1 MNTLEKLGTV
11 GVFSHLEPGQRELL
25 VACSWPQTVPRGSHL
40 FRAGDPAR
48 EAFALITGRLDL
60 VRHTAAGAFPFAQV
74 APGEVFG
81 EEGAFGQA
89 SRAGQAVAVGDVEVL
104 AIDTDRLRTVGAGDH
119 RFRTAI
125 LWGFWKSLA
134 RKLRSSNER
143 LRTFFAQENAVK
155 APRRAEVSPGR
166 AEPAMDLETRRSVFL
181 EQRLSPM
188 EVNFL
193 ASLSSHHC
201 YEEGEV
207 IFREGDSGDTLYV
220 VVEGRVIISKQ
231 IPGAGEEALAFLGRG
246 EYFGEMALIDDQPR
260 SASATA
266 HTGGATVLAI
276 AEEVVEGLLHID
288 HASSSRLL
296 EILCGLVCSRL
307 VESDDK
313 LVGWHILAA
322 SATPGATT
330 SLPPD

>member
-1 MNTLEKLGTV
+1 MNTLEKLATV
-11 GVFSHLEPGQRELL
+11 GALSHLEPAQRELL
-25 VACSWPQTVPRGSHL
+25 AACSWPQSVPQGATL
-40 FRAGDPAR
+40 FRDGDPAR
-48 EAFALITGRLDL
+48 EAFALVRGTLDL
-60 VRHTAAGAFPFAQV
+60 VRHTSAGTFSFAHLG
-74 APGEVFG
+74 PGEIFG
-81 EEGAFGQA
+81 EEGSFGQS
-89 SRAGQAVAVGDVEVL
+89 SRAGLALAVSDVEVL
-104 AIDTDRLRTVGAGDH
+104 ALDADRLRTVGSSDR
-119 RFRTAI
+119 RFHTAM
-125 LWGFWKSLA
+125 LWAFWKSLA

-143 LRTFFAQENAVK
+143 LRNFFAQESA
-155 APRRAEVSPGR
+155 ATEPPRTVVSPGR
-166 AEPAMDLETRRSVFL
+166 PEPPVDLETRRSIFV

-193 ASLSSHHC
+193 ASLSSHQRF
-201 YEEGEV
+201 EQGDL
-207 IFREGDSGDTLYV
+207 IFREGDPGDTLYV
-220 VVEGRVIISKQ
+220 VLEGEVMISKQ
-231 IPGAGEEALAFLGRG
+231 IPGAGEEALAFLRRG

-266 HTGGATVLAI
+266 HGGGAVVLAI

-330 SLPPD
+330 SLPG